1 MRSRCDEKPRQKSR
15 PFRYTSI
22 SLYLRCSHSAYS
34 VSRSFPQF
42 SVGRSAHGACR
53 EIQYGTPTFRKTQ
66 VQVSHGRVSGM
77 QSNVL
82 RVVGPA
88 PWQRLVISSQSPW
101 RVAVFLIQRRTFD
114 DDERRQKCW
123 FQWSRTLCWSRQV
136 GFVEQS
142 PAKGPDDSLNFGVAR
157 LH

>member
-1 MRSRCDEKPRQKSR
+1 MRNPVRNPAPLPLHLDL
-15 PFRYTSI
+15 FI
-22 SLYLRCSHSAYS
+22 SSLLTQRIFHLAF
-34 VSRSFPQF
+34 FPT
-42 SVGRSAHGACR
+42 VLGRGSAHGACP
-53 EIQYGTPTFRKTQ
+53 EIQYGTTTFRKTQ

-88 PWQRLVISSQSPW
+88 PWQRLVTSSQSPR
-101 RVAVFLIQRRTFD
+101 RVAVFLIRRRTFD
-114 DDERRQKCW
+114 DDERCQKCW
-123 FQWSRTLCWSRQV
+123 FQWSRNLCWSRQV

-142 PAKGPDDSLNFGVAR
+142 PAKGFDDSLNFGVAR